1 MTGEKQTIP
10 KKNNSYHGQTEGKEK
25 TTTTKQTKTE
35 KQTIN
40 PFAPEPPVTAR
51 ADPDPFYPL

>member
-1 MTGEKQTIP
+1 MRGEKQTIP
-10 KKNNSYHGQTEGKEK
+10 KKNNRYHGQTEGKEK

-40 PFAPEPPVTAR
+40 PFALNHP
-51 ADPDPFYPL
+51 